1 MKKIK
6 LFLVLFLIGA
16 VSSCEDAYNIVQ
28 DGEFSD
34 DATFKTVNDMQLY
47 LNAVYAYASNLS
59 ETKFTAIITDEL
71 GIGKENAGQD
81 RELAGFILNPSE
93 GLAYSVWANQY
104 ALINRANRL
113 LRGAAL
119 ITPDETVVDESG
131 YTEVERYNSIVAQA
145 KALRAFGHFQLLTY
159 FSPDLKDD
167 NALGVILMDRV
178 PAIYEKLPRSTNGE
192 VFALIESDLQYA
204 ADNVIDRG
212 VNVPDANAADYAP
225 NDYPWTYITKNY
237 VNAFR
242 ARMYAYRGNYPL
254 AKQYADAAITEA
266 AGSGVTLNSAAATP
280 YVPADFYSVTTTNP
294 YRKMW
299 ADKSQGEIIFSLY
312 RVSGNETIAST
323 FYFNTTKFQGGPFHD
338 MSRSLY
344 NLLDSSTGNPLAT
357 GAVGDIRAYAFI
369 DPSSKVDQALPIISG
384 VTSPPPTPPYYTDNS
399 VAFDDYKKN
408 DVLCIDKY
416 PGKAGYD
423 LGNDLKVFRLSEMY
437 FIKAEALVA
446 EGDLAG
452 AATILKAIRDV
463 RNKVGAQPLPV
474 YADATAAWADILK
487 ERRIELCYEGH
498 RYIDLKRLGAL
509 ANAGIDRYS
518 RDCETLGGCSM
529 DVTDYRFTMP
539 IPTWETSIN
548 TTMIQNPNY

>member
-6 LFLVLFLIGA
+6 LLLVLFIIGA

-28 DGEFSD
+28 DGEFSEE
-34 DATFKTVNDMQLY
+34 ATFKSVNDMQLY
-47 LNAVYAYASNLS
+47 LNSVYAYASNLS

-71 GIGKENAGQD
+71 GIGNQNAGQD
-81 RELAGFILNPSE
+81 RELSGFILNPSE
-93 GLAYSVWANQY
+93 GLAYSIWANHY

-119 ITPDETVVDESG
+119 ITPDETVVDDSG

-159 FSPDLKDD
+159 FSTDLKD
-167 NALGVILMDRV
+167 NSALGVILMDRV

-212 VNVPDANAADYAP
+212 VNVSDTNAADYAP
-225 NDYPWTYITKNY
+225 NDSPWTYITKNY

-266 AGSGVTLNSAAATP
+266 STSGVTLNSAAATP
-280 YVPADFYSVTTTNP
+280 FVAANFYSVTTTNP

-299 ADKSQGEIIFSLY
+299 ADLSRGEIIFSLY

-323 FYFNTTKFQGGPFHD
+323 FYFNTTKFTGGPFHD

-344 NLLDSSTGNPLAT
+344 NLLDSSAGNPLAT
-357 GAVGDIRAYAFI
+357 GAVGDIRAFSFI
-369 DPSSKVDQALPIISG
+369 DPTSKVDQAGPVISG
-384 VTSPPPTPPYYTDNS
+384 VAGSAPYYTDNS
-399 VAFDDYKKN
+399 VAFDVYKSN

-452 AATILKAIRDV
+452 AATIIKAIRDV
-463 RNKVGAQPLPV
+463 RNKVGAQPLPS

-487 ERRIELCYEGH
+487 ERRVELCYEGH

-509 ANAGIDRYS
+509 ANVSIDRYA
-518 RDCETLGGCSM
+518 RDCETLGGCSI

-548 TTMIQNPNY
+548 NSMIQNPGYN